1 MIYLIQRYIVK
12 HTDSHPCCLHAYKPA
27 VPSTPPTP
35 RLELKRLYDIGF
47 TEYHRCLAIISFE
60 TLESYRYLLNS

>member
-12 HTDSHPCCLHAYKPA
+12 HIQILIHVASMHVQARRTFHTSRH
-27 VPSTPPTP
+27 S

-47 TEYHRCLAIISFE
+47 TEYHRCPGNHIFRDI
-60 TLESYRYLLNS
+60 ESTDIC